1 MLKWEGPLARFKE
14 RLTSGED
21 VFGQLLDRFLLENKH
36 RVTVVT
42 LPDSEL
48 AKQVE
53 AKEAERVITARSQ
66 MSADEVLTPSPPPK
80 LSTLRL
86 KYLKN
91 VSTWCRRSRA
101 NCGGLLCCCG
111 CACQQASAR
120 VQMLRLNNPFA
131 SWPSC

>member
-14 RLTSGED
+14 RLASGED

-66 MSADEVLTPSPPPK
+66 MSAVEVGPCPPPPPQPGRWSMRGSP
-80 LSTLRL
+80 LQP
-86 KYLKN
+86 
-91 VSTWCRRSRA
+91 C
-101 NCGGLLCCCG
+101 
-111 CACQQASAR
+111 
-120 VQMLRLNNPFA
+120 
-131 SWPSC
+131 